1 MFDTDQIPDF
11 RHDTGFSQPFSMSAG
26 SHARSRSLTA
36 RYGGLDVEGL
46 LDAVITR
53 EFAGRIALVSSFGVE
68 SVVLLDLVARV
79 DPDTPVIFIDTG
91 KLFPETLAYRDQL
104 IERLGLGKVRT
115 IGPDADLVA
124 ARDTDGTLWSRD
136 PDACCAL
143 RKVLP
148 LDAALDG
155 FDAWISGRKRFHG
168 GGREALETI
177 EADGGRIKFNP
188 LAQWTQNDVERYMSR
203 QDLPRHPLAAE
214 GFASLGC
221 QTCTRRIAA
230 GETVRAGRWA
240 GADKTECGIHLSDGS
255 FGHAQG
261 RPSNSSQSN

>member
-1 MFDTDQIPDF
+1 MFDTDQKPDSGHDIGF
-11 RHDTGFSQPFSMSAG
+11 RHPFPLSAG
-26 SHARSRSLTA
+26 AHARTLAA
-36 RYGGLDVEGL
+36 RYGGLDAAGL

-53 EFAGRIALVSSFGVE
+53 EFAGRIALVSSFGIE
-68 SVVLLDLVARV
+68 SAVLLDLVARV
-79 DPDTPVIFIDTG
+79 NPDTPVIFIDTG
-91 KLFPETLAYRDQL
+91 KLFPETLAYRDRL
-104 IERLGLGKVRT
+104 VERCGLSDVRT
-115 IGPDADLVA
+115 IGPDAELVA
-124 ARDTDGTLWSRD
+124 ARDIDGTLWSRD

-148 LDAALDG
+148 LGAALVG

-177 EADGGRIKFNP
+177 ETDGRRIKINP
-188 LAQWTQNDVERYMSR
+188 LARWTRDDIERHSTLH
-203 QDLPRHPLAAE
+203 DLPRHPLAAE

-221 QTCTRRIAA
+221 QPCTRRIAA

-255 FGHAQG
+255 CVRAGG
-261 RPSNSSQSN
+261 RQ